1 MSLPKQQ
8 FRIIKIFADKESE
21 LPMPEIK
28 VHYNNAVININYSEG
43 ASLLQ
48 ILQNHDFKIEAPCG
62 GNGTCGKCRVQI
74 KEVGFINSCEYYPY
88 SDIEV
93 ILPNKKEAQ
102 ILTAQHE
109 YLLKLPAETSTL
121 ANNISYPIGLAVDLG
136 TTSIVFYW
144 INLITGSIIRNKGI
158 SNPQVKYG
166 ADVISRINYCT
177 NEKNIQTLQNEVVSA
192 VNQQIEQFCSLENVP
207 AEYIVKIS
215 VSANTTMLH
224 LLAGIDPTPIALAPF
239 KAPFTGEKL
248 YRPKDLSIN
257 INNSGIIHLLP
268 SISAYVGADIVAGLA
283 SLQPPENIKNYL
295 FIDIGTNGEMA
306 LVTPSKIYCCATAA
320 GPAFEGA
327 NIYCGMGAFD
337 GAISVYNQGGYQ
349 TISDAK
355 PIGICGSGLIDVIAY
370 MLDNGI
376 VQFDGVLNEDYV
388 LVSEED
394 TGNNQPIIITP
405 RDVREIQLAKS
416 AIFTGIKLMTKEAR
430 VNLEQIDALFLAG
443 GFGNYMN
450 PENAVKTGILPQAI
464 KDKIILVGNTSGAG
478 AILKTLNN
486 NFNEYTKKVIEKSQL
501 VELTTHSDFEMEF
514 AMNMFF
520 Q

>member
-1 MSLPKQQ
+1 MPK
-8 FRIIKIFADKESE
+8 
-21 LPMPEIK
+21 IK
-28 VHYNNAVININYSEG
+28 VHNNNTVKNINFTEG

-48 ILQNHDFKIEAPCG
+48 ILQNHNYKVEAPCG
-62 GNGTCGKCRVQI
+62 GNGTCGKCRVKI
-74 KEVGFINSCEYYPY
+74 KQVGFINSCEYYPDA
-88 SDIEV
+88 DIEV
-93 ILPNKKEAQ
+93 LLPNEKESQ
-102 ILTAQHE
+102 ILTAQHH
-109 YLLKLPAETSTL
+109 YVLKLPAETSAL
-121 ANNISYPIGLAVDLG
+121 VNNISYPVGLAVDLG

-177 NEKNIQTLQNEVVSA
+177 SESKIRALQKEVVNA
-192 VNQQIEQFCSLENVP
+192 INHQIEQFCSSENVP
-207 AEYIVKIS
+207 AEYIVKVS

-239 KAPFTGEKL
+239 KAPFADEKL
-248 YRPKDLSIN
+248 CRPKDLN
-257 INNSGIIHLLP
+257 INMNDSGVIHLLP

-283 SLQPPENIKNYL
+283 SLQLPENIKNYL

-306 LVTPSKIYCCATAA
+306 LVTPSKIYYCATAA

-337 GAISVYNQGGYQ
+337 GAISTYSHDGYQ

-370 MLDNGI
+370 MLDKGI
-376 VQFDGVLNEDYV
+376 IQSEGVLNENYV

-394 TGNNQPIIITP
+394 SGNNQAIVITP

-416 AIFTGIKLMTKEAR
+416 AIFTGIKILAQEAR
-430 VNLEQIDALFLAG
+430 ISLKQFDAVFLAG

-450 PENAVKTGILPQAI
+450 PLNAVKTGILPREV

-478 AILKTLNN
+478 AILKRLNN
-486 NFNEYTKKVIEKSQL
+486 NFDQYTKKVIKKSQL
-501 VELTTHSDFEMEF
+501 VELTTHPEFEMEF

>member
-1 MSLPKQQ
+1 
-8 FRIIKIFADKESE
+8 
-21 LPMPEIK
+21 MPEIK
-28 VHYNNAVININYSEG
+28 VHHSNGVININYSEG

-48 ILQNHDFKIEAPCG
+48 ILQNHSFKIEAPCG
-62 GNGTCGKCRVQI
+62 GNGTCGKCRVKI
-74 KEVGFINSCEYYPY
+74 KMVGVINSCEYYPV

-93 ILPNKKEAQ
+93 ILPNEKESQ
-102 ILTAQHE
+102 ILTAQHQ
-109 YLLKLPAETSTL
+109 YLLKLPVEISAL
-121 ANNISYPIGLAVDLG
+121 AHDISYPIGLAVDLG

-144 INLITGSIIRNKGI
+144 INLITGSVIRNKGI

-177 NEKNIQTLQNEVVSA
+177 NESKIQTLQKEVVNA
-192 VNQQIEQFCSLENVP
+192 INHQIEQFCSSENVSS
-207 AEYIVKIS
+207 ENIVKLS

-224 LLAGIDPTPIALAPF
+224 LLAGVNPTQIALAPF
-239 KAPFTGEKL
+239 KAPFTEEKI
-248 YRPKDLSIN
+248 YRPKDLRIN
-257 INNSGIIHLLP
+257 INDSGIIHLLP

-306 LVTPSKIYCCATAA
+306 LVTPSEIYCCATAA

-337 GAISVYNQGGYQ
+337 GAISAYSPGGYQ
-349 TISDAK
+349 TIGDVK

-376 VQFDGVLNEDYV
+376 IQFDGILNDDFM
-388 LVSEED
+388 LISEKD
-394 TGNNQPIIITP
+394 SGNNQAIVITP

-416 AIFTGIKLMTKEAR
+416 AVFTGIKLLVKQAR
-430 VNLEQIDALFLAG
+430 INLEQIDAVFLAG

-450 PENAVKTGILPQAI
+450 PQNAVKTGILPQEV

-478 AILKTLNN
+478 AILKTVNN
-486 NFNEYTKKVIEKSQL
+486 NFDQYTNKIIEKSQL
-501 VELTTHSDFEMEF
+501 VELTTHPEFEMEF